1 VWAERSSTRALAT
14 RYTGPMRE
22 LRLVKDVRAS
32 IEAGHPWVYRDA
44 LERSDA
50 RPGELVRVV
59 DRDRSTLAL
68 GFADEGVIALRI
80 VARKKR
86 ELEAGA
92 VDARLASAM
101 ALREAFVGEDTTA
114 FRWVNG
120 EADRLPGLVVD
131 VYGGF
136 AVVRFDSVGAERF
149 VLEACAGRGER
160 GLVAALRA
168 ARPSLAGVLVRKG
181 RGDAKEVRLVWGEEP
196 PALVRVTEHGM
207 VMLADLRHGQKT
219 GLFLDHRESRRR
231 IRGLAGGRDVLNL
244 YGYTGGFSIA
254 AGLGGARSVETVDVA
269 EAALALAE
277 AGWSANGLPVGAH
290 TRRTEDVPRFLEQAR
305 EASRQYD
312 LVVGDPP
319 SFAPNEAAVPNA
331 MRSYRALHRACLRLL
346 RPGGLYLAASCSS
359 HIGTERFDRTIREA
373 VEKIPRHV
381 RILERWGGAADHPRL
396 PAFPE
401 GDYLKCV
408 LLAID

>member
-1 VWAERSSTRALAT
+1 
-14 RYTGPMRE
+14 MRE

-32 IEAGHPWVYRDA
+32 IDAGHPWIYRDA
-44 LERSDA
+44 LERSEA

-59 DRDRSTLAL
+59 DRDRSTLAI
-68 GFADEGVIALRI
+68 GYADEGVIALRI
-80 VARKKR
+80 VARKKG
-86 ELEAGA
+86 ELEGDPIAS
-92 VDARLASAM
+92 RLASALAM
-101 ALREAFVGEDTTA
+101 RAPFVGPDTTA
-114 FRWVNG
+114 FRWVHG

-131 VYGGF
+131 VYGTF
-136 AVVRFDSVGAERF
+136 AVVRFDSQGAERF
-149 VLEACAGRGER
+149 VLGPTGGADRGEA

-168 ARPSLAGVLVRKG
+168 ARPALTGVLVRKG
-181 RGDAKEVRLVWGEEP
+181 RGESKDVRVVWGEAP
-196 PALVRVTEHGM
+196 PELVRVTEHGM
-207 VMLADLRHGQKT
+207 VLLADLRHGQKT

-231 IRGLAGGRDVLNL
+231 VRALSRGREVLNL

-254 AGLGGARSVETVDVA
+254 AGLGGATRVETVDVA
-269 EAALALAE
+269 DAALALAREGWE
-277 AGWSANGLPVGAH
+277 ANALPAGAH
-290 TRRTEDVPRFLEQAR
+290 ATHTEDVPRFLEEAR
-305 EASRQYD
+305 ERGAQYD
-312 LVVGDPP
+312 LIVGDPP
-319 SFAPNEAAVPNA
+319 SFAPNEAAVANA

-373 VEKIPRHV
+373 IEKVPRHV

-408 LLAID
+408 LLAVE